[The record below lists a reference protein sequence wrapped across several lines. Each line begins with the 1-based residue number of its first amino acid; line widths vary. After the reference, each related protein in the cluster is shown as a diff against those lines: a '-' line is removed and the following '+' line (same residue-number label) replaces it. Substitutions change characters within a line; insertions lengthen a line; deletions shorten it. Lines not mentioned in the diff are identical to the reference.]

1 MRKKRFPPKPPQG
14 NKKSKV
20 KVVDLTKVVSFKKKS
35 FGFKAS
41 TMEGKK
47 GTFNQEFS
55 FSNPN
60 KKEMFLFIERFAWD
74 PTRPLFDG
82 VIKISVSYPNVPA
95 EKLYNSKIV
104 QQSLEGKRNINL
116 TYTIKEGAE
125 IKVNFECIGFDT
137 GNPHYSVVYKW
148 LDPLVGKDTKGS
160 SIPQRISKP
169 QGNR

>member
-1 MRKKRFPPKPPQG
+1 MKYKPLIPKAARE

-20 KVVDLTKVVSFKKKS
+20 KVVDVTKTVQFKKKA
-35 FGFKAS
+35 FEFKAS
-41 TMEGKK
+41 SMEGKK

-60 KKEMFLFIERFAWD
+60 KKEMFLFIERFTWD
-74 PTRPLFDG
+74 PSKPLFDG
-82 VIKISVSYPNVPA
+82 VIKISVAYPNVLP

-125 IKVNFECIGFDT
+125 IKVSFECGGYDT
-137 GNPHYSVVYKW
+137 SNPNYGLVYKW
-148 LDPLVGKDTKGS
+148 LDPQFGKDTK
-160 SIPQRISKP
+160 
-169 QGNR
+169 